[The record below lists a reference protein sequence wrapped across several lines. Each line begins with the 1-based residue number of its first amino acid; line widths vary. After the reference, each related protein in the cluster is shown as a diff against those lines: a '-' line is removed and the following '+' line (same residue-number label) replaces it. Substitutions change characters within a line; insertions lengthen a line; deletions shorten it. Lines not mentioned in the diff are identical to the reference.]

1 MVLLI
6 LKKTFCRFH
15 LLNALKQTVS
25 NSISSTSS
33 SCCSHADVMVYMNNL
48 KSICLCVLGIVY
60 HLTNNQESEKMF
72 ETALAYSDS
81 ENGDLAVSLCCI
93 DYLLKAKKKK
103 KKKKDDDDEDDDE
116 VEELV
121 KKREKILG
129 KIRVMCK

>member
-1 MVLLI
+1 
-6 LKKTFCRFH
+6 
-15 LLNALKQTVS
+15 
-25 NSISSTSS
+25 
-33 SCCSHADVMVYMNNL
+33 
-48 KSICLCVLGIVY
+48 
-60 HLTNNQESEKMF
+60 MF

-93 DYLLKAKKKK
+93 DYLLKAKN
-103 KKKKDDDDEDDDE
+103 KKDNGDDDK